1 MELPQQIE
9 VQNAPHSPSAAQ
21 ALTKPSGS
29 GLSPTMLANL
39 KQWSDED
46 KRLSELSDI
55 ALLKEVLGS
64 RAGYSL
70 AVTEMMNRFRPGWED
85 EIISQNTDERN
96 G

>member
-1 MELPQQIE
+1 MEKPTDAT
-9 VQNAPHSPSAAQ
+9 NTATAQ
-21 ALTKPSGS
+21 ALTTPSGS

-64 RAGYSL
+64 IAGDSL

-85 EIISQNTDERN
+85 EIISQNAQDQA
-96 G
+96 